1 MSKENKN
8 SSFYDLHI
16 SGIGFLN
23 RIRMVTPKNGN
34 PFMAVTVGL
43 QDGEVVEGDYSK
55 VSTSYLDCR
64 VFGSRAF
71 DILNDHVLEGDVD
84 QENTMIRA
92 VVKTGGLDVDSFTY
106 AQGPKQGQT
115 GVSLRSRLLQVKH
128 LYIGGNEV
136 DLSGYQDANKQA
148 GDGRG

>member
-71 DILNDHVLEGDVD
+71 NILND
-84 QENTMIRA
+84 
-92 VVKTGGLDVDSFTY
+92 
-106 AQGPKQGQT
+106 PCP
-115 GVSLRSRLLQVKH
+115 
-128 LYIGGNEV
+128 
-136 DLSGYQDANKQA
+136 
-148 GDGRG
+148 